1 MKSELLLKLLEEL
14 DWSLPE
20 NVVLQQG
27 GEGIA
32 IACDGKAATL
42 AYQTNTDLARG
53 LVLLKQ
59 FGTDRAYTHEEKCSF
74 ETLGLMLDC
83 SRNAVMTV
91 DSIKRL
97 LRLLALMG
105 YNMLQ
110 LYTEDTYEV
119 DGEPYFGY
127 LRGRYSK
134 DEMKEM
140 DAYARELGIEMIP
153 CIQTLAHLN
162 AIFKWETYASQYRDC
177 GDILLTGNEKV
188 EELIDR
194 MFATLA
200 ECYTTRRIHIGMD
213 EAHMVGLGK
222 YLDQHGFE
230 DRFDVIAKHLFRV
243 CEIAKK
249 YGFRPMMWSDMFFRL
264 ATGGGYYLN
273 GGKCVVPDRVFE
285 NMPENLSLVYWDY
298 YHTERKNYD
307 EMIVAHKK
315 FNREVWFAGGA
326 WKWIGF
332 APDNAYSLKATEAA
346 TLSCAKNGVK
356 HIFTTAWGDEGAECS
371 PFAVLP
377 TLAYTASLAYGHRRM
392 ADTKR
397 FFRALTGMR
406 FDDFMAMDSLNKLY
420 EKPAYR
426 TAMAKFLFYNDP
438 LVGMRDKTVEAHPEL
453 PEKASA
459 CLPILSRLSKNKRY
473 GYLFRTQKQLA
484 QLLTMKVDFG
494 VRLRRAY
501 QADDRVALAA
511 LAEESKKITVAIKK
525 FYEAFRAQWM
535 QENKPFG
542 FDIQDLRIGGVL
554 QRFEVCRNLIREYL
568 DGKRAKIDELEIELL
583 PDRLANGGNW
593 ESVVSANVLYHFI
606 MGI

>member
-1 MKSELLLKLLEEL
+1 MKSELLTTLLEEL
-14 DWSLPE
+14 DWQLPAC
-20 NVVLQQG
+20 VILKQG

-32 IACDGKAATL
+32 ISCDGENATL
-42 AYQTNTDLARG
+42 VYKTNTDLARG

-59 FGTDRAYTHEEKCSF
+59 FGTDHAYQHAEKCSF

-91 DSIKRL
+91 DSIKHL

-134 DEMKEM
+134 AEMKEM
-140 DAYARELGIEMIP
+140 DAYANELGIEMIP

-162 AIFKWETYASQYRDC
+162 AIFKWEPYASQYRDC
-177 GDILLTGNEKV
+177 GDILLCGSEKV
-188 EELIDR
+188 EALIDH

-222 YLDQHGFE
+222 YLDRNGFK
-230 DRFDVIAKHLFRV
+230 DRFDVIAAHLRRV

-249 YGFRPMMWSDMFFRL
+249 YGFHPMMWSDMFFRL
-264 ATGGGYYLN
+264 SAGGQYYLN
-273 GGKCVVPDRVFE
+273 GKKCIVPECVFS
-285 NMPENLSLVYWDY
+285 NLPEDIALVYWDY
-298 YHTERKNYD
+298 YHTERKDYD
-307 EMIVAHKK
+307 EMIVAHKQ

-326 WKWIGF
+326 WKWVGF
-332 APDNAYSLKATEAA
+332 APDNEYSFEATEAA
-346 TLSCAKNGVK
+346 TLSCAKNGVR
-356 HIFTTAWGDEGAECS
+356 HVFTTAWGDEGAECS
-371 PFAVLP
+371 PLAVLP

-397 FFRALTGMR
+397 FFRTLTGIR
-406 FDDFMAMDSLNKLY
+406 FDDYMVIDSLNKLY
-420 EKPAYR
+420 EKPVYH
-426 TAMAKFLFYNDP
+426 TAMAKFLLYNDP

-453 PEKASA
+453 GEKASA
-459 CLPILSRLSKNKRY
+459 CIPLFTRLAKNKRY

-484 QLLTMKVDFG
+484 HLLTMKADFG

-501 QADDRVALAA
+501 QADDRATLAA
-511 LAEESKKITVAIKK
+511 LVEESKKITAALKK

-542 FDIQDLRIGGVL
+542 FDVQDLRIGGLL
-554 QRFEVCRNLIREYL
+554 QRFEVCRNLMQEYL
-568 DGKRAKIDELEIELL
+568 GGKREKIDELEIELL
-583 PDRLANGGNW
+583 PDKLSHSGNW
-593 ESVVSANVLYHFI
+593 EAVVSANVLYHFI
-606 MGI
+606 MGV